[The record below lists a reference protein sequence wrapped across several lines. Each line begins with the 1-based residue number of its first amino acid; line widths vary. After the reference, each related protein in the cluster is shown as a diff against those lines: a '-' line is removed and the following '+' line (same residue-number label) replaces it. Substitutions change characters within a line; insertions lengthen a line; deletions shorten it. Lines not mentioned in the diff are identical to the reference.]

1 MISSGPNRVS
11 VLQRN
16 LVRGCAFFMH
26 VLLLDIASQLNGPIS
41 LTSAPVD
48 HPMIAWKQSE
58 LFFGDLMLPSLR
70 AWFFGSV
77 DSPEADAG
85 SLDAEALICPGPIA
99 LSSSPDVDVESSSCA
114 ASCCSG

>member
-1 MISSGPNRVS
+1 MCLLHALLS
-11 VLQRN
+11 
-16 LVRGCAFFMH
+16 
-26 VLLLDIASQLNGPIS
+26 VLLLEIASQLNDPIS

-58 LFFGDLMLPSLR
+58 LFLGDLMLSSLG

-85 SLDAEALICPGPIA
+85 SPDAEASLCPGPIA
-99 LSSSPDVDVESSSCA
+99 LSSSPDVDDESSSCA
-114 ASCCSG
+114 TSCCNG